1 MKEVVYSLKRKLV
14 IDYFGPFGTSCLQ
27 MLTNNRTLPQTFW
40 LLSRIETTLVHI
52 SVSMPLFFILYKID
66 HMHAKCCYI
75 KLKNNDALHKNHI
88 LIDIVPL

>member
-27 MLTNNRTLPQTFW
+27 MLTNNRTLPQIFW

-52 SVSMPLFFILYKID
+52 SVSMPLFLIEYKID
-66 HMHAKCCYI
+66 HIYAKCCYI
-75 KLKNNDALHKNHI
+75 K
-88 LIDIVPL
+88 

>member
-52 SVSMPLFFILYKID
+52 SVSMPLFLIQYEID
-66 HMHAKCCYI
+66 HLYAKCCLYQI
-75 KLKNNDALHKNHI
+75 KQQ
-88 LIDIVPL
+88 